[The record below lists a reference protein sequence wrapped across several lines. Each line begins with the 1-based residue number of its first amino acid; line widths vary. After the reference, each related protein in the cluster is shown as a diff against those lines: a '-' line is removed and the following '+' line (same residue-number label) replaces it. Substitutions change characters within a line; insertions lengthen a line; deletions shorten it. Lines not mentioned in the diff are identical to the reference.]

1 MKRYTELY
9 LCVGYSMGHKVG
21 TVNVQRLVRVPYESR
36 HKVGVDSQGH
46 HLDIKKMRVRL
57 ALYGISHF
65 SVEVGRSVNNVYSAM
80 GSDIKTVPQA
90 PGKSASLPVYY
101 TGDLSEAKSD
111 PVSSNEPS

>member
-1 MKRYTELY
+1 
-9 LCVGYSMGHKVG
+9 
-21 TVNVQRLVRVPYESR
+21 LVRVPYESR

-46 HLDIKKMRVRL
+46 HLDIKKNLVRL

-80 GSDIKTVPQA
+80 GSDIKTVSQA

-101 TGDLSEAKSD
+101 TGDLSGSQIRPCLFKRTKLIVPHQVDKVFFLPKYSQTQIL
-111 PVSSNEPS
+111 